1 MQPSRSQLEAISPA
15 PALSRGCA
23 GLSGC
28 GRGRLRQIALATL
41 CLAGVLAGTLGPAH
55 EAAAQQYPGPGC
67 TATMENRSALI
78 DSNGTYALPNI
89 PLVPGQYEVHIACPQ
104 PDGTL
109 LGATSAYQDFTGGQ
123 NSFSIPLLPLGALGP
138 ESQSLSV
145 QVLSGSLSAVGAVV
159 RLSVIALLPN
169 GSPVDATLASEG
181 TSYVSSNPAVA
192 TVDAN
197 GNVTAAGSGS
207 VIITANNDGLSA
219 TIMLN
224 SFAAL
229 DSDGDGMPDAWEI
242 ANGLNPYDP
251 TDAGLDPDGD
261 GLTNL
266 QEYRLGTNP
275 HVYDT
280 DGDGL
285 SDGQEV
291 ALGTNPLL
299 ADTDG
304 DGLSDG
310 QEVAL
315 GTNPLNPDTDGDG
328 IPDGI
333 EVKIGTN
340 PLVPDITTTVTGHV
354 TNADG
359 SPHPGASVVVL
370 TYFTAIADTAG
381 AFAVLHVPI
390 TLGNVIASA
399 EAVVGGTVY
408 SGSSN
413 STVPVGSGSTN
424 VGTIQLGINGGQVS
438 GTVTTPDNKP
448 DPGVQVTITG
458 GADTRTAVTD
468 GNGLYSV
475 SGFQPGPVSV
485 AVLDPSTSLRGQ
497 AVGTLGAAGPLTLNV
512 KLAAYGTVSG
522 NVTSTTGVSVG
533 AGVTVQISGAL
544 GATTATDNFGHYG
557 FAFVPLGAVIL
568 DATDANGNHGRAT
581 ATVTATSQTINANI
595 QYLGRGTVTGVVSTA
610 LGTPVAGATVQLSN
624 SGVFYQGLS
633 TTTNNIGQ
641 YTFNNVFVGALYL
654 SAASTASSTGG
665 TTTASVTK
673 DGQMVTANIMLMPTA
688 AISGTVYR
696 SDGATPVSGASVTLQ
711 NTAFT
716 ATTDASGAF
725 GIANVPLNTYN
736 VQALDQASG
745 DRGGKT
751 VTLSTAGQT
760 VPVTIDMQGLGTV
773 DVTVLDGG
781 GNPAG
786 GAIVQI
792 HAGGSYDL
800 QQSGVTAADGTLT
813 FSQQL
818 AGSLSVTASNPAT
831 GVGGR
836 ASATLAAGQT
846 LPITIT
852 LQSVGTVQ
860 GTVYQLN
867 GATPLVG
874 ATVEL
879 LPLGSALTNAAGAY
893 SFTNVP
899 TGTYNAQVVDSLN
912 NVLSHQNG
920 VTVSSQGQVVTVN
933 FVIVGRGTVTG
944 QVTNPDGTPAP
955 GIPVSIGSAAPGYA
969 TALGGAT
976 DINGNYAVAFVP
988 VGNYTVVAQQHTQ
1001 TTNSYGSAM
1010 GTMPADGAVTVT
1022 NVQLSTSLVPST
1034 LLLYDGNGLQYPI
1047 RENGGLFD
1055 GSFTVFGGYH
1065 GANDGGAL
1073 LSIVQNGNAT
1083 PFAGEEF
1090 APVSLG
1096 SREISIT
1103 QNGIDGLNITRRV
1116 YVPGDGYF
1124 ARYLELLSNPGA
1136 QNITVDVNLA
1146 TNFRLEYHDVKVNG
1160 VTNQTVTVPQI
1171 LLTSSGDNI
1180 LNIAD
1185 PNNPDHWVTFGG
1197 VVDQDPFLLDEFA
1210 DTLIPTVA
1218 DVFDGPGATLAP
1230 TSAGYI
1236 TDPSGNFSTLTET
1249 FGSVTVPAGGTVGI
1263 LHFLSQE
1270 NLYAAANASAAR
1282 LVQLPPE
1289 ALSGLSPI
1297 DLAAIANF
1305 VVPPGGVSTLP
1316 PLSSLTNQVTGTV
1329 YASDT
1334 ATVVPGAEVFMQSTD
1349 PIYARTY
1356 TTYADTNGNYSY
1368 QGTFGGFAVPAE
1380 SFNVYA
1386 FAPNT
1391 STALTPYCAQLGL
1404 VGGSGCAIVSP
1415 TSTGAFTQGNT
1426 TASQNIAFTNTGT
1439 LTGTVSRGPTVLNVS
1454 GTITLSGGPMS
1465 SVTVPIQA
1473 DGTYTITDVLQGSY
1487 NLLAQVTNTL
1497 LTGLTTA
1504 NVTTG
1509 QTTVANVTIV
1519 ESGNVTGSVTR
1530 ADGSLAVGDT
1540 VNLRVPGQGAI
1551 SVYVNTGGQYTFTD
1565 IPIGMYEI
1573 DCFDPQSSSA
1583 ASATV
1588 TVASSA
1594 TTTQNLLL
1602 QSTGTVTGNLSVNDG
1617 SSVAGLTVTLTSTT
1631 SNGVQNLSAVANAT
1645 GGYTFTG
1652 VTPGSILVHATN
1664 AAGLQG
1670 SGTGSLPLA
1679 GQTVTINVAL
1689 IAAGNVTGTV
1699 FQGDGVT
1706 PAPGIQVT
1714 LSPAPLTGSATT
1726 ITNANGVYNYQN
1738 VPYGGFTVYASNT
1751 TNGDRGQASSQ
1762 IQINGQL
1769 RTVNVTLNGFGNLTV
1784 KVVDVTGNPIANAA
1798 VTVNNGTIGTVYT
1811 GTSDANGNTQFNN
1824 IFAGYFSVTARS
1836 PITGLS
1842 AQTTGT
1848 LAYNASQT
1856 VTVTLQAVGNIQGT
1870 VYAPDGVT
1878 PVAGATVQLSY
1889 SGAIVT
1895 TAANGSYQFTNQT
1908 LGYYN
1913 LAARDAAGY
1922 VRAVAN
1928 GVRLQAS
1935 GVTVTQNLTF
1945 IGVASVSGL
1954 VSNPDGSPAENYTL
1968 SVVSQNSTI
1977 GGLQYATTGAAGTYS
1992 VAELPIGAFTVS
2004 VNGLPSNLAGYAAS
2018 AITANG
2024 VNVTVNIQIVSSTVT
2039 LPITLTDADG
2049 FTYTI
2054 AGNGDYGATGQLG
2067 GLNPFYD
2074 AQTLSLNVGGTA
2086 YSFGSGGPPT
2096 TAIQSLN
2103 GQQIEI
2109 TQETVSGLNVTRKI
2123 YVPATGYFSRR
2134 LEVLQNTTGS
2144 PITVTVKEG
2153 GDVERYSKYSPQVIT
2168 TSNGNMTVDN
2178 TILWAVDDD
2187 DSGNQPYP
2195 QTQPAL
2201 ANIFEGAGAP
2211 TGLSS
2216 VTESTYTQPFQP
2228 FQNLTY
2234 YTYQYWTYTY
2244 DSVTIPANS
2253 TASLLFF
2260 TAQEATSPT
2269 AVAAAQRLEQLPA
2282 EALAG
2287 LAPADLANVTNFV
2300 IPAVQNLPALSPPPT
2315 NSLSGHVYAGD
2326 GATPIPNALVY
2337 VQSTDLEYGFGTS
2350 ATADLNGSYNIPTL
2364 VANSYAAE
2372 ATDPATNIK
2381 SPTDTGSFPFNVF
2394 NQTQDIVFTNT
2405 GILQGMVKSTGA
2417 GTFTGGTAFLDFPC
2431 SNGALYCNQAAANF
2445 GPGGTFTYLTALAG
2459 NDGISANVNTPQ
2471 GGLISMPPNYGYF
2484 GINIPAQQTTQFTIT
2499 VPATGNISGTVTNA
2513 DGTPAVGVTVTA
2525 SPSSSGTLES
2535 TITGAGGIYT
2545 FTSIVVDTYTVLSTD
2560 PITGGTVSKTVTIS
2574 QDATSTVNL
2583 TFIGH
2588 GSVVATVHYFNG
2600 NIASNV
2606 QLQISTST
2614 VPGYVYATSLT
2625 DPNGMYTFTNVP
2637 TGAYTIRA
2645 FYPGQAFYSST
2656 NGNLNVNG
2664 ATQQTAVTLTPV
2676 GTISGTVTNADG
2688 SPAVGQYV
2696 DAADAQNI
2704 FAAYAQTDS
2713 AGNYGMFPVPADRVI
2728 NLHSSTSNSTN
2739 YITVTAVANNQQV
2752 PGDGQTLTV
2761 NLRYPG
2767 FATVQVTVLQENG
2780 TPYSSGTVNLNST
2793 DGAQKYYQGISAN
2806 GIATFNNV
2814 IEANFVA
2821 YATTGYSGFSTGSTF
2836 FTVTPAEDNTTV
2848 KVTIQTTPTGTV
2860 QGTVFAS
2867 DGATPITNN
2876 YNVIL
2881 LDIDTGIVNYADPGG
2896 AGYSFSNV
2904 QVGASGYTLTPQ
2916 FNNVTYPSLA
2926 ASGKITSDGQVITQN
2941 FTLPLSSIS
2950 GTVYLNDGVT
2960 PVPYT
2965 SVTASETPNGGSAM
2979 QFGAYTDGNGYYQ
2992 ISGAVAGFV
3001 TLTGYDQNGVSGV
3014 ATVTLN
3020 SDTQVVSGV
3029 NISLSAVGTVMG
3041 TVNDKQFNP
3050 VPYADVEVDSSG
3062 NNGGFTTFV
3071 TADQNGNYSI
3081 GDIPV
3086 GNIAV
3091 SVTLPDGTFELN
3103 TGVLNNNGDTITID
3117 INPPSAPIGSVF
3129 GTVYDSTDTPNPGA
3143 TVTVTCSDPNMTVIT
3158 ATTDQNG
3165 MYTAT
3170 GIPLGAVSVSALLN
3184 DGVTTVGPV
3193 TGNVPTPTTPVEI
3206 DLGLSNPGNVSGI
3219 VYDMNNNP
3227 IPNVNVYLVSSVDPN
3242 TTWIEGTANDGS
3254 YIFGNIAPGNITITV
3269 EDNNNNVIG
3278 AATGILPY
3286 GGNVVINV
3294 TTNTVGAMLI
3304 RPVLHKVKPGPAL
3317 ASGHPPA
3324 SPGAA
3329 QTHTSTRAPAAPPSR
3344 GQGVAYLQINPA
3356 PQPVAAQGALP

>member
-1 MQPSRSQLEAISPA
+1 MQPSSRQLEATSPA

-23 GLSGC
+23 GLDGC
-28 GRGRLRQIALATL
+28 DRGRLRRIAWATL
-41 CLAGVLAGTLGPAH
+41 CLAGALAGTLDPAH

-109 LGATSAYQDFTGGQ
+109 LGATSAYQNFAGGLS
-123 NSFSIPLLPLGALGP
+123 SFSIPLLPLGALGP

-159 RLSVIALLPN
+159 QLSVIALLPN

-197 GNVTAAGSGS
+197 GNVTATGSGS

-224 SFAAL
+224 SFAEL

-266 QEYRLGTNP
+266 QEYKLGTNP

-340 PLVPDITTTVTGHV
+340 PLVFDTTTTVTGHV

-359 SPHPGASVVVL
+359 SPHLGASVVVL
-370 TYFTAIADTAG
+370 TYFTAVSDTAG

-399 EAVVGGTVY
+399 EVVVGGTVY

-413 STVPVGSGSTN
+413 STGPVGNGSTN
-424 VGTIQLGINGGQVS
+424 VGTIQLAINGGQVS

-448 DPGVQVTITG
+448 DPGVQVTVTG

-485 AVLDPSTSLRGQ
+485 AALDPSTSLRGQ
-497 AVGTLGAAGPLTLNV
+497 GAGTLGAGGPLTLNV

-522 NVTSTTGVSVG
+522 TVTNASGVAVG
-533 AGVTVQISGAL
+533 AGVSVQISGAL
-544 GATTATDNFGHYG
+544 YSTTTTDNLSHYS
-557 FAFVPLGAVIL
+557 FAFVPLGAVTV

-581 ATVTATSQTINANI
+581 GVVTATAQTISANV
-595 QYLGRGTVTGVVSTA
+595 QYLGKGTVTGVVATA
-610 LGTPVAGATVQLSN
+610 IGTPVAGATVQLSN
-624 SGVFYQGLS
+624 NGVFYQGLS

-641 YTFNNVFVGALYL
+641 YTFSNVFIGSLYL
-654 SAASTASSTGG
+654 AATSTASSTGG
-665 TTTASVTK
+665 TTTAAVTK
-673 DGQMVTANIMLMPTA
+673 DGQTVTANITLMPTA
-688 AISGTVYR
+688 TISGTVYR
-696 SDGATPVSGASVTLQ
+696 SDGVTPVSGASVTLLS
-711 NTAFT
+711 TAFT
-716 ATTDASGAF
+716 ATTNASGVF
-725 GIANVPLNTYN
+725 SIANVPLSSYN

-751 VTLSTAGQT
+751 VALSTAGQT
-760 VPVTIDMQGLGTV
+760 VPVTIDMQGLGKV
-773 DVTVLDGG
+773 VVTVLDGG

-786 GAIVQI
+786 GVIVQMFD
-792 HAGGSYDL
+792 GGSYNL
-800 QQSGVTAADGTLT
+800 QVNGVTAADGTLT

-818 AGSLSVTASNPAT
+818 AGGLSVNASNPAT

-846 LPITIT
+846 LPIAIT

-860 GTVYQLN
+860 GTVYLLN
-867 GATPLVG
+867 GTTPLAG

-879 LPLGSALTNAAGAY
+879 NGLGSTLTNAAGAY

-899 TGTYNAQVVDSLN
+899 SGTYTALVVDSLN
-912 NVLSHQNG
+912 NTLSYQSG
-920 VTVSSQGQVVTVN
+920 VTVSTQGQVVTVN
-933 FVIVGRGTVTG
+933 FAIVGRGTVTG
-944 QVTNPDGTPAP
+944 QVTNPDGTVAA
-955 GIPVSIGSAAPGYA
+955 GVPVSVGSAAPGYSQP
-969 TALGGAT
+969 LGSST

-1001 TTNSYGSAM
+1001 TTNSYGSNM
-1010 GTMPADGAVTVT
+1010 GTMPADGAVAVT

-1055 GSFTVFGGYH
+1055 GSFIVFGGFR
-1065 GANDGGAL
+1065 GTNEGGAL
-1073 LSIVQNGNAT
+1073 LSIAQNGNVT

-1096 SREISIT
+1096 SRQISIT

-1136 QNITVDVNLA
+1136 QSITVDVNLA
-1146 TNFRLEYHDVKVNG
+1146 TNFRQEIHNLKVNG

-1197 VVDQDPFLLDEFA
+1197 VIDQDPFIPDEFA
-1210 DTLIPTVA
+1210 DTMIPTVA

-1316 PLSSLTNQVTGTV
+1316 PLPGLTNQVTGAV
-1329 YASDT
+1329 YASDDL
-1334 ATVVPGAEVFMQSTD
+1334 TVVPGAQVFMQSTD

-1356 TTYADTNGNYSY
+1356 TTNADANGNYSY
-1368 QGTFGGFAVPAE
+1368 QGAYGGIAVPAE
-1380 SFNVYA
+1380 NFNVYA

-1391 STALTPYCAQLGL
+1391 ATTLTSYCAQLGL
-1404 VGGSGCAIVSP
+1404 VIGSGCAIISP
-1415 TSTGAFTQGNT
+1415 TWTGAFTQGNT
-1426 TASQNIAFTNTGT
+1426 TASQNIAFTNTGM

-1454 GTITLSGGPMS
+1454 GTITLSGGPMN

-1487 NLLAQVTNTL
+1487 NLLAQVTSTL

-1530 ADGSLAVGDT
+1530 ADGSLAVGDE
-1540 VNLRVPGQGAI
+1540 VNLRVPGQGALT
-1551 SVYVNTGGQYTFTD
+1551 VFVNTAGQYAFTD
-1565 IPIGMYEI
+1565 IPIGIYEI

-1588 TVASSA
+1588 TITSSA

-1602 QSTGTVTGNLSVNDG
+1602 QNTGTVTGNLSVNDG

-1631 SNGVQNLSAVANAT
+1631 SNGVQNLSTVANAT
-1645 GGYTFTG
+1645 GGYTFSG
-1652 VTPGSILVHATN
+1652 VSPGSILLHATN

-1714 LSPAPLTGSATT
+1714 LSPAPLTSSATT
-1726 ITNANGVYNYQN
+1726 VTNASGVYNYQN
-1738 VPYGGFTVYASNT
+1738 VPYGGFTVYASNA
-1751 TNGDRGQASSQ
+1751 TNGDRGQTSSQ

-1811 GTSDANGNTQFNN
+1811 GSSDANGNAAFNN

-1842 AQTTGT
+1842 AQASGT
-1848 LAYNASQT
+1848 LAYNANQI

-1878 PVAGATVQLSY
+1878 PVAGATVQLY
-1889 SGAIVT
+1889 SGATVT
-1895 TAANGSYQFTNQT
+1895 TAANGSYQFTSQT

-1913 LAARDAAGY
+1913 LNARDAAGY
-1922 VRAVAN
+1922 VRAIAN
-1928 GVRLQAS
+1928 GVQLQAS

-1954 VSNPDGSPAENYTL
+1954 VSNPDGTPAENYNLTL
-1968 SVVSQNSTI
+1968 VSQNPTI
-1977 GGLQYATTGAAGTYS
+1977 GGAQYVTTGAVGTYS
-1992 VAELPIGAFTVS
+1992 VAEVPIGAFTVS
-2004 VNGLPSNLAGYAAS
+2004 VNGLASNLAGYAAS

-2049 FTYTI
+2049 FTYTV

-2067 GLNPFYD
+2067 GLSPFYD
-2074 AQTLSLNVGGTA
+2074 AQTLGLSIGGTA
-2086 YSFGSGGPPT
+2086 YTFGSGGPPT

-2103 GQQIEI
+2103 GQQVEL
-2109 TQETVSGLNVTRKI
+2109 TQSTVPGLNVTRKI

-2134 LEVLQNTTGS
+2134 LEVLQNTTAS
-2144 PITVTVKEG
+2144 PITVAVKEG

-2187 DSGNQPYP
+2187 DSGSQPYP

-2201 ANIFEGAGAP
+2201 ANIFEGAGAS
-2211 TGLSS
+2211 TGVSS

-2228 FQNLTY
+2228 FRNLTY

-2253 TASLLFF
+2253 TASFLFF

-2269 AVAAAQRLEQLPA
+2269 AVTAAQRLEQLPA

-2287 LAPADLANVTNFV
+2287 LSPADLANVTNFV
-2300 IPAVQNLPALSPPPT
+2300 IPAVQNLPALSPPST
-2315 NSLSGHVYAGD
+2315 NSLGGHVYAGD
-2326 GATPIPNALVY
+2326 GVTPIPNALVY
-2337 VQSTDLEYGFGTS
+2337 VQSTDLEYGSGTS
-2350 ATADLNGSYNIPTL
+2350 ATADVIGSYNIPTL

-2372 ATDPATNIK
+2372 AIDPATSIK
-2381 SPTDTGSFPFNVF
+2381 SPTDTGAIPFNVF

-2405 GILQGMVKSTGA
+2405 GILQGVVKSTGA
-2417 GTFTGGTAFLDFPC
+2417 GTFTGGTAYLDFPC
-2431 SNGALYCNQAAANF
+2431 SNGVLYCNQAAANF
-2445 GPGGTFTYLTALAG
+2445 GPGGTFTFLTALAG
-2459 NDGISANVNTPQ
+2459 NDGISANVTTPQ
-2471 GGLISMPPNYGYF
+2471 GGTIGMPSNYGFF

-2499 VPATGNISGTVTNA
+2499 VPATGTISGTVTNA
-2513 DGTPAVGVTVTA
+2513 DGSPAIGVTVTA
-2525 SPSSSGTLES
+2525 SPSSSGTLVS
-2535 TITGAGGIYT
+2535 TTTGAGGVYT
-2545 FTSIVVDTYTVLSTD
+2545 FTSIVVDTYTVSSTD

-2614 VPGYVYATSLT
+2614 VPSYVYATSLT

-2637 TGAYTIRA
+2637 TGPYRIRA

-2676 GTISGTVTNADG
+2676 GTISGKVTNADG

-2696 DAADAQNI
+2696 EAADTQNI
-2704 FAAYAQTDS
+2704 FATYAQTDS
-2713 AGNYGMFPVPADRVI
+2713 AGNYGMFPVPADRLI
-2728 NLHSSTSNSTN
+2728 NLNSSSYNNTN
-2739 YITVTAVANNQQV
+2739 YISVTAVANNRQV

-2780 TPYSSGTVNLNST
+2780 TPYTSGTVNLNST
-2793 DGAQKYYQGISAN
+2793 DGAQKYRQGISAN
-2806 GIATFNNV
+2806 GTATFNNV

-2821 YATTGYSGFSTGSTF
+2821 YAKVGYSGFSTGSTL

-2848 KVTIQTTPTGTV
+2848 QVTIQTTPTGTV
-2860 QGTVFAS
+2860 QGTVFAA
-2867 DGATPITNN
+2867 DGVTPITSN

-2881 LDIDTGIVNYADPGG
+2881 LDIDTGLLNYANPGG
-2896 AGYSFSNV
+2896 AGYSFTSV

-2916 FNNVTYPSLA
+2916 FNNVNYTALA
-2926 ASGKITSDGQVITQN
+2926 VNGKIASDGQVITQN

-2960 PVPYT
+2960 PAPYAYL
-2965 SVTASETPNGGSAM
+2965 TASDTPNGGSAM
-2979 QFGAYTDGNGYYQ
+2979 NFSAQTDANGNYQ
-2992 ISGAVAGFV
+2992 IVGPAAGSV
-3001 TLTGYDQNGVSGV
+3001 TLTAYDSNGVSGA
-3014 ATVTLN
+3014 ATVTLTSN
-3020 SDTQVVSGV
+3020 TQVVSGV

-3041 TVNDKQFNP
+3041 TVSDETFNP
-3050 VPYADVEVDSSG
+3050 VPYADVEISSSG
-3062 NNGGFTTFV
+3062 NNGGFTTYV

-3086 GNIAV
+3086 GNIVA
-3091 SVTLPDGTFELN
+3091 SVTLPDGTFASN
-3103 TGVLNNNGDTITID
+3103 TGVLNNNGQAITIN
-3117 INPPSAPIGSVF
+3117 INPPQAPTGSVF
-3129 GTVYDSTDTPNPGA
+3129 GTVYDSTETPNPGA
-3143 TVTVTCSDPNMTVIT
+3143 TVTVTCSDPAATVIT

-3165 MYTAT
+3165 LYTAT
-3170 GIPLGAVSVSALLN
+3170 GVPLGTVSVSALLN
-3184 DGVTTVGPV
+3184 DGVTTIGPV
-3193 TGNVPTPTTPVEI
+3193 AGNVPTATTPVEI
-3206 DLGLSNPGNVSGI
+3206 DLGLNNPGDVSGV
-3219 VYDMNNNP
+3219 VYDVNANP
-3227 IPNVNVYLVSSVDPN
+3227 IPNVNVYLVSSGDPN

-3254 YIFGNIAPGNITITV
+3254 FDFGGIDPGNITITV

-3286 GGNVVINV
+3286 GGDVVINA

-3304 RPVLHKVKPGPAL
+3304 RPVLHQVKPGPAL
-3317 ASGHPPA
+3317 ASGPAPP

-3329 QTHTSTRAPAAPPSR
+3329 QTHASTLAPAAPPSR
-3344 GQGVAYLQINPA
+3344 GQSVATLQTNPM
-3356 PQPVAAQGALP
+3356 PQPVASQGAPQ